1 MCFPSAT
8 SAYVRGCRCFMAL
21 RRFRGLRRWT
31 SSASSGDPIA
41 PLCKHKSFVDLSMS
55 YSQVSLRV
63 LGFQLRIDGG
73 EWLADYPFVIT
84 SVSMIFPTNFFLVG
98 HQIPQPSYS
107 LPSLTIISP
116 SSYSFSTALS
126 CSVPLIF
133 AAIKR
138 CVCHG
143 EGALL
148 PSKIFP
154 ADDYLP
160 PLSSFLS
167 LHLLR
172 RSAFSKPILPLSS
185 SLIPSRGGGGC
196 CDTAATGGERN
207 GASFG
212 SSTIPTA
219 TEENSS
225 SHSNTRNPD
234 PAPISVLSPA
244 GAGASLPNS
253 IQSAEVKTAVTTVDA
268 SVKYKECL
276 RNHAA
281 AIGGHVL
288 DGCGEFMPEGGPSTP
303 EALKCAAC
311 GCHRSFHRKD
321 GDTDVN
327 ADNSY
332 HHHHHGASHLP
343 LLLPPPHPQSH
354 PYNQQKPFPFGFPSS
369 PPSRAVPLSS
379 AVMAFGGNT
388 CGSGGTTTESSSEE
402 RINAGAPTPA
412 IALRKRFRTKFTAE
426 QKEKMLAFAERVGW
440 RIQKQEEAVVEQF
453 CAEVGVRR

>member
-1 MCFPSAT
+1 MEFRNLDGDLGLPPPS
-8 SAYVRGCRCFMAL
+8 
-21 RRFRGLRRWT
+21 
-31 SSASSGDPIA
+31 
-41 PLCKHKSFVDLSMS
+41 
-55 YSQVSLRV
+55 
-63 LGFQLRIDGG
+63 
-73 EWLADYPFVIT
+73 
-84 SVSMIFPTNFFLVG
+84 
-98 HQIPQPSYS
+98 
-107 LPSLTIISP
+107 SP
-116 SSYSFSTALS
+116 SSS
-126 CSVPLIF
+126 PL
-133 AAIKR
+133 
-138 CVCHG
+138 V
-143 EGALL
+143 
-148 PSKIFP
+148 
-154 ADDYLP
+154 YNP
-160 PLSSFLS
+160 PPI
-167 LHLLR
+167 R
-172 RSAFSKPILPLSS
+172 GSAFSKPILPLSS

-234 PAPISVLSPA
+234 PAPISVLSPV

-453 CAEVGVRR
+453 CAEVGVRRQVLKVWMHNNKHANTKQQQQLQPPPPPVEQDQLQMQQHQEQQ

>member
-31 SSASSGDPIA
+31 SSASIVTLLPRLPFGITCFLLIKNFMISLEKFHETSPKVDSHSISSTTSKFSKEHCGRCEEAASAWGVVPVVAGREAAAVVVATGNYDSRRTDDCGD
-41 PLCKHKSFVDLSMS
+41 C
-55 YSQVSLRV
+55 
-63 LGFQLRIDGG
+63 GG
-73 EWLADYPFVIT
+73 
-84 SVSMIFPTNFFLVG
+84 
-98 HQIPQPSYS
+98 
-107 LPSLTIISP
+107 
-116 SSYSFSTALS
+116 YSFPAS
-126 CSVPLIF
+126 PLYF
-133 AAIKR
+133 FTY
-138 CVCHG
+138 HG
-143 EGALL
+143 GNRWMLG
-148 PSKIFP
+148 
-154 ADDYLP
+154 
-160 PLSSFLS
+160 
-167 LHLLR
+167 
-172 RSAFSKPILPLSS
+172 SAFSKPILPLSS

-234 PAPISVLSPA
+234 PAPISVLSPV